1 MTQSDTPAKAISMAE
16 ARERYAKTKEE
27 SGAARTED
35 PVPQPAADDPQGT
48 RGEDETGAPP
58 GLSGDA
64 GTEADDESA
73 LRTIDLGDG
82 MKVSLKEVR
91 DGFMLKADHTRKTQA
106 LAAERRQH
114 EAERIQRLRDLDQL
128 LGALVSQAPR
138 PKTLKQHL
146 AEDPA
151 YGLARFAEQT
161 ENLGRLAQAA
171 QAAHGHKARAL
182 FDAEIARDRE
192 LAESYDPS
200 WADKATRDKAYA
212 ALSAYALSDG
222 AHPDEVRGMLRPW
235 MVRMV
240 DKAAKYDALQK
251 GSGKVA
257 RMIADKPKV
266 TRPGARHSQQAYGQA
281 AVRNAHAK
289 LKSSGNLA
297 DAVALI
303 RTIRARGGAG

>member
-1 MTQSDTPAKAISMAE
+1 MTQSDTHATAISMAE
-16 ARERYAKTKEE
+16 ARERYAKAKDE
-27 SGAARTED
+27 SGAARTGD
-35 PVPQPAADDPQGT
+35 QTSQRAADDPPRIEGVT
-48 RGEDETGAPP
+48 RGDVE
-58 GLSGDA
+58 SDA
-64 GTEADDESA
+64 LPDVEDESA
-73 LRTIDLGDG
+73 MRTIDLGDG

-128 LGALVSQAPR
+128 IGALVSQAPR

-161 ENLGRLAQAA
+161 ENLGRLAHVARAA
-171 QAAHGHKARAL
+171 EGHKTHAL
-182 FDAEIARDRE
+182 AEAEAARDRD
-192 LAESYDPS
+192 LAETYDPS
-200 WADKATRDKAYA
+200 WADRSTRERAYA
-212 ALSAYALSDG
+212 ALSAYAVGEG
-222 AHPDEVRGMLRPW
+222 ANPAELRELVRPW
-235 MVRMV
+235 MIRTL
-240 DKAAKYDALQK
+240 DKAAKYDALHK
-251 GSGKVA
+251 GSGRVA

-266 TRPGARHSQQAYGQA
+266 VRPGAKHSNQAHSQA

-289 LKSSGNLA
+289 LKSSGSLA

-303 RTIRARGGAG
+303 RTIRARSGAG

>member
-1 MTQSDTPAKAISMAE
+1 MTKSDAPAEAISMAE
-16 ARERYAKTKEE
+16 ARERYAKVKDE
-27 SGAARTED
+27 SDAARTED
-35 PVPQPAADDPQGT
+35 TQRAADDPPMIEGVT
-48 RGEDETGAPP
+48 RGDVETGVP
-58 GLSGDA
+58 SGDA
-64 GTEADDESA
+64 GAEADDESA
-73 LRTIDLGDG
+73 NRTIDLGDG

-151 YGLARFAEQT
+151 YGMARFAEQT
-161 ENLGRLAQAA
+161 ENLGRLAHAA
-171 QAAHGHKARAL
+171 RAAAHHKVRVV
-182 FDAEIARDRE
+182 AEAEAARDRD

-200 WADKATRDKAYA
+200 WADQATRHKAYA
-212 ALSAYALSDG
+212 ALSAYAVGEG
-222 AHPDEVRGMLRPW
+222 ADPAELRGMVRPW
-235 MVRMV
+235 MIRTL

-251 GSGKVA
+251 ASGKVA
-257 RMIADKPKV
+257 RTIADKPRV
-266 TRPGARHSQQAYGQA
+266 VRPGAKHSQQSYSQA

>member
-1 MTQSDTPAKAISMAE
+1 MTQSDAPAEAISMAE
-16 ARERYAKTKEE
+16 ARERYAKAKEE

-35 PVPQPAADDPQGT
+35 QQRAADDPPRIEGVT
-48 RGEDETGAPP
+48 RGDVEAGAP
-58 GLSGDA
+58 LGDA

-73 LRTIDLGDG
+73 QRTIDLGDG
-82 MKVSLKEVR
+82 MRVSLKEVR

-114 EAERIQRLRDLDQL
+114 EAERIHRLRELDQL
-128 LGALVSQAPR
+128 IGTLVNQAPR
-138 PKTLKQHL
+138 PKSLKQHL

-161 ENLGRLAQAA
+161 ENLGRLAHAA
-171 QAAHGHKARAL
+171 RAAESHKARAV
-182 FDAEIARDRE
+182 AEAEAARDQE
-192 LAESYDPS
+192 LAETYEPS
-200 WADKATRDKAYA
+200 WAHAPTRQKAYA
-212 ALSAYALSDG
+212 ALSAYALSEG
-222 AHPDEVRGMLRPW
+222 AHPDEVRGLVRPW
-235 MVRMV
+235 MIRMV

-257 RMIADKPKV
+257 RMIADKPRV
-266 TRPGARHSQQAYGQA
+266 VRPGAKHSTQALGQA

-289 LKSSGNLA
+289 LKSSGSLA

-303 RTIRARGGAG
+303 RTIRARGGG